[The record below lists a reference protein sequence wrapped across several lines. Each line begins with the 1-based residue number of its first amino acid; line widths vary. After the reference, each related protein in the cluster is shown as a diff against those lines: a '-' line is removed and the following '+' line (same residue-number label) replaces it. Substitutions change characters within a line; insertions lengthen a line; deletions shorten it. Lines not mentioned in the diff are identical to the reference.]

1 MSICSR
7 AAVIVFGKE
16 QASYVKKKNNNNHK
30 DLRMQK
36 SPSLWK
42 EVPTWDPSVAYRC
55 KYGVTKTGY
64 VVDSTKEGSRNE
76 KKVTAFTRACVEAGT
91 CERAKQLLSG
101 PRTAKNSVG
110 KGKTACTRHPPLF

>member
-1 MSICSR
+1 
-7 AAVIVFGKE
+7 
-16 QASYVKKKNNNNHK
+16 
-30 DLRMQK
+30 MQK